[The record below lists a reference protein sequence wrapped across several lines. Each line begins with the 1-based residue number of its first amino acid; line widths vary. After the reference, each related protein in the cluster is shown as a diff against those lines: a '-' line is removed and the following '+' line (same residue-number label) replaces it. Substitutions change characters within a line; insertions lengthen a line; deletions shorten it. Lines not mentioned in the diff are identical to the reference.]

1 MKRELF
7 KTNFHHEHRRLGS
20 RHILGLLKVENFW
33 SQNIVRRNMEQVDY
47 YIFVQN
53 LKNKD

>member
-1 MKRELF
+1 MWNQF
-7 KTNFHHEHRRLGS
+7 SSWTPPT
-20 RHILGLLKVENFW
+20 RHILELLKVENFW
-33 SQNIVRRNMEQVDY
+33 SQNIVQRNMEQVVDY